1 MGGYKRQRALW
12 PVPWVSGTQGRA
24 ARVKKRRKT
33 CQGFPGLVAQ
43 GEANRH
49 MGQHQHGD
57 AGGQVGV
64 ALLVVHTAVGGFAVV
79 GKELFQPCR
88 MVVVA
93 VHVGVVG
100 VLVRVVHPVARQ
112 HAVHQPQRGC
122 HT

>member
-1 MGGYKRQRALW
+1 
-12 PVPWVSGTQGRA
+12 
-24 ARVKKRRKT
+24 
-33 CQGFPGLVAQ
+33 
-43 GEANRH
+43 

-88 MVVVA
+88 MVA
-93 VHVGVVG
+93 VGMHVGVVD
-100 VLVRVVHPVARQ
+100 VLVRVVHPVAMQ

-122 HT
+122 QHQCQHHNQHCPAHPDTPQGHVYFTPTASVRR